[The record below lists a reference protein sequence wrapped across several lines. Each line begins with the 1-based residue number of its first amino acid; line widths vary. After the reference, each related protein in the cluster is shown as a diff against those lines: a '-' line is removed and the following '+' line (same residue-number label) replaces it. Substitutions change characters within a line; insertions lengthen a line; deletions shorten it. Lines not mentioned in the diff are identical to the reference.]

1 MEDQD
6 PKNKDPQKPKIKIIR
21 IGGKH
26 KTIFITSML
35 LFLLLLFLVIFG
47 LFFFVQVG
55 IFRIVGVEYTSW
67 SAVVGF
73 LAAFFMFKIFIR
85 IGLFAF
91 RILCFGLFRNS
102 LANDHQSSKLIGSI
116 TRSLL
121 QPSQATRIL
130 FALFQFAVDIYVVH
144 IIDEWMLEV
153 RLSNVTEFM
162 LVLVVFLLGL
172 LLSAKRRSIFRI
184 RRR

>member
-1 MEDQD
+1 MDDHD
-6 PKNKDPQKPKIKIIR
+6 PDKRDPQKPKIKIIR
-21 IGGKH
+21 FSGKH
-26 KTIFITSML
+26 KTVFITSVL

-55 IFRIVGVEYTSW
+55 IFKIVGVEYTSW

-73 LAAFFMFKIFIR
+73 LAMFFMFKIFIR

-91 RILCFGLFRNS
+91 KIICFGLFRNS
-102 LANDHQSSKLIGSI
+102 LANDNDSSKLIGNI
-116 TRSLL
+116 TKSLL
-121 QPSQATRIL
+121 SPSQPTRIL
-130 FALFQFAVDIYVVH
+130 FSLLQFVVDIYVVH
-144 IIDEWMLEV
+144 IIDVWMTEV
-153 RLSNVTEFM
+153 SLSNLTEFL

-172 LLSAKRRSIFRI
+172 LFSARKRSMFRI

>member
-1 MEDQD
+1 MDDHD
-6 PKNKDPQKPKIKIIR
+6 PPKRDPQKPKIKIIR
-21 IGGKH
+21 FSGKH
-26 KTIFITSML
+26 KTVFITSIL
-35 LFLLLLFLVIFG
+35 LFLFLISLIFFG

-55 IFRIVGVEYTSW
+55 IFEIIGVEYTSW
-67 SAVVGF
+67 SAILGF
-73 LAAFFMFKIFIR
+73 LAMFLMFKIFIR

-91 RILCFGLFRNS
+91 KIICFGMFRNS
-102 LANDHQSSKLIGSI
+102 LANDNESSKLIGSL

-121 QPSQATRIL
+121 QPSQPTRIL
-130 FALFQFAVDIYVVH
+130 FTLIQFAVDIYVVH

-153 RLSNVTEFM
+153 RLSNLTEFL

-172 LLSAKRRSIFRI
+172 LFSAKKRSIFRV